1 MNKYIFSLMLL
12 SGLVAAQETKNVGE
26 VVIQGK
32 FLNTPY
38 QKIVENIEVIT
49 KKDIENAPAQSIAD
63 LLQQFSGLDIR
74 RRGANGSQADISLRG
89 GTYEQV
95 LLLING
101 IPMNDTQTGH
111 NSLTIPVDLS
121 AVERIE
127 VIKGPAGRR
136 FGQNAYAGA
145 INIIT
150 KTSSEN
156 KVKLS
161 LEAGDFNTYSF
172 GVNSTFGND
181 KIQNLLQ
188 ANYLKSDGYRY
199 NTDVSNKNVFYQ
211 GELPIQNGNVNLQAG
226 FIEKKFGANGFYGQN
241 PEQYEE
247 VQASIV
253 SMGYQQAFNNLSI
266 NSAVY
271 WRRGQDTY
279 IWIRNNPALSR
290 NLHIGNNIGGQ
301 LNFSYKSDLGVTSVG
316 TEIRNEGIVS
326 NKLGKRD
333 RFITQLFFEHNLSLL
348 NDKLNITAGISW
360 ANYSNIGSYFFPGVD
375 IGYHIDEHS
384 KIYGNISKVHRLPSF
399 TDLYYFDRN
408 NYENPNLKT
417 ESAISMEV
425 GYAYHKNDFSF
436 KTSIFHRNSD
446 NMIDRVR
453 NTPPTVTTD
462 KWINQNIGTNITDGI
477 EMEAS
482 QYIPSIQSSFSAS
495 YTYLDNK
502 NNSPYAYSRYV
513 SENLKRQFVAKME
526 NKLFKN
532 FYSQLIYRHN
542 QRQINN
548 SSYNLLDEKLSFRK
562 NNFEAFVLINNITN
576 SNYTEGF
583 GIPMPKRW
591 AHIGVSY
598 IIK

>member
-74 RRGANGSQADISLRG
+74 RRGTNGSQADISLRG

-211 GELPIQNGNVNLQAG
+211 GKLPIQNGNVNLQAG

-253 SMGYQQAFNNLSI
+253 SMGYQQAFNNLS
-266 NSAVY
+266 
-271 WRRGQDTY
+271 
-279 IWIRNNPALSR
+279 
-290 NLHIGNNIGGQ
+290 
-301 LNFSYKSDLGVTSVG
+301 
-316 TEIRNEGIVS
+316 
-326 NKLGKRD
+326 
-333 RFITQLFFEHNLSLL
+333 
-348 NDKLNITAGISW
+348 
-360 ANYSNIGSYFFPGVD
+360 
-375 IGYHIDEHS
+375 
-384 KIYGNISKVHRLPSF
+384 
-399 TDLYYFDRN
+399 
-408 NYENPNLKT
+408 
-417 ESAISMEV
+417 
-425 GYAYHKNDFSF
+425 
-436 KTSIFHRNSD
+436 
-446 NMIDRVR
+446 
-453 NTPPTVTTD
+453 TPT
-462 KWINQNIGTNITDGI
+462 
-477 EMEAS
+477 
-482 QYIPSIQSSFSAS
+482 
-495 YTYLDNK
+495 
-502 NNSPYAYSRYV
+502 
-513 SENLKRQFVAKME
+513 
-526 NKLFKN
+526 
-532 FYSQLIYRHN
+532 
-542 QRQINN
+542 
-548 SSYNLLDEKLSFRK
+548 
-562 NNFEAFVLINNITN
+562 
-576 SNYTEGF
+576 F
-583 GIPMPKRW
+583 G
-591 AHIGVSY
+591 
-598 IIK
+598 